1 MIRIE
6 EVISIQ
12 EKLIE
17 NFGGIKGLRD
27 LGLLDSALNR
37 PFMTFEQND
46 LYDSIFEKASILL
59 LGIIQNHPFLDGNKR
74 IGYFVFRAFLL
85 SQGYDLKANED
96 EKYDFVIKIAKGDF
110 SYSDI
115 LKWLNKHSIEV

>member
-17 NFGGIKGLRD
+17 NFGGIKGIRD

-46 LYDSIFEKASILL
+46 LYNSIFEKASILI

-96 EKYDFVIKIAKGDF
+96 EKYDFVIKIAKGDL
-110 SYSDI
+110 SY
-115 LKWLNKHSIEV
+115 

>member
-17 NFGGIKGLRD
+17 SFGGIKGLRD
-27 LGLLDSALNR
+27 LGLLDSALKR
-37 PFMTFEQND
+37 PFMTFGQKD
-46 LYDSIFEKASILL
+46 LYDSIFEKASVLV
-59 LGIIQNHPFLDGNKR
+59 LGIIQNHPFIDGNKR

-85 SQGYDLKANED
+85 SQGYDITADEN
-96 EKYDFVIKIAKGDF
+96 EKYDFVITIAKGDL

-115 LKWLNKHSIEV
+115 LQWIKVHSVKV